1 MSLIDARSN
10 AITVHNPPSALL
22 ESVAALT
29 PLVDRDSRP
38 EEVVRTVRD
47 WGQRLCERIAPDASV
62 LNRLRMLNFFFFQEL
77 GFHRERSGGDWADAG
92 SLHRV
97 IERRS
102 GIAPSLSILYME
114 IGRAIGLKLVAL
126 EFPDTFLVK
135 LVCTGRVLVIDVS
148 ERGATL
154 SVQQLRSRLASSCN
168 EDDPGNESCAAL
180 QRLLRGVP
188 EVDIPVRIL
197 RALRQRHQAADEWAE
212 ALAVQSQLVQ
222 LRPDDREELLGRA
235 GLYERLGCPR
245 AAALDLQTC
254 LRMDPDAPDADSI
267 RRRCLQLQQ
276 QARLLN

>member
-1 MSLIDARSN
+1 MSLLDARSD
-10 AITVHNPPSALL
+10 AITVHSPPSALL

-38 EEVVRTVRD
+38 EQVVRTVRD
-47 WGQRLCERIAPDASV
+47 WGQRLCGRIAPDASV
-62 LNRLRMLNFFFFQEL
+62 LNRLRMLNFFFFEEL
-77 GFHRERSGGDWADAG
+77 GFHGESSSGDWADAG

-126 EFPDTFLVK
+126 EFADSFLVK

-148 ERGATL
+148 DRGATL
-154 SVQQLRSRLASSCN
+154 SEQQLRSRLASSHR
-168 EDDPGNESCAAL
+168 EQESSGEGYGAL

-197 RALRQRHQAADEWAE
+197 RALRQRHQAADQWAE

-222 LRPDDREELLGRA
+222 LRPDDRQELLGRA
-235 GLYERLGCPR
+235 SLYERLGCPR
-245 AAALDLQTC
+245 AAASDLQTC
-254 LRMDPDAPDADSI
+254 LRLNPDAPDADSI

-276 QARLLN
+276 QARRLN

>member
-1 MSLIDARSN
+1 MSSFEARCD
-10 AITVHNPPSALL
+10 AITVRNPASALL

-47 WGQRLCERIAPDASV
+47 WGQRLCGRIAPDASV

-77 GFHRERSGGDWADAG
+77 GFHGERRGGDWADAG

-126 EFPDTFLVK
+126 EFPDSLLVK

-148 ERGATL
+148 DRGATL
-154 SVQQLRSRLASSCN
+154 SEQQLRLRLASACI
-168 EDDPGNESCAAL
+168 EEEAGGEPCGAL

-188 EVDIPVRIL
+188 EIDIPVRIL
-197 RALRQRHQAADEWAE
+197 RALRQRHQAADRWAE

-222 LRPDDREELLGRA
+222 LRPDDRQELLGRA
-235 GLYERLGCPR
+235 ALYGRLGCPR
-245 AAALDLQTC
+245 AAALDLRTC
-254 LRMDPDAPDADSI
+254 LRLNPEAPDAESI
-267 RRRCLQLQQ
+267 RRRWVQLQQ
-276 QARLLN
+276 QARRLN